1 MLVYLIMHK
10 QTCSECRA
18 AITTSLCPIC
28 GWEDGLAFDPCDE
41 EVTTEEVSLMLRN
54 RIVAEAVGT
63 RRPCDVT
70 LALWHGSSSARAWSP
85 RQRSTSSRG

>member
-1 MLVYLIMHK
+1 MHK

-54 RIVAEAVGT
+54 RIVAEAAHG
-63 RRPCDVT
+63 RRYKAAV
-70 LALWHGSSSARAWSP
+70 
-85 RQRSTSSRG
+85 